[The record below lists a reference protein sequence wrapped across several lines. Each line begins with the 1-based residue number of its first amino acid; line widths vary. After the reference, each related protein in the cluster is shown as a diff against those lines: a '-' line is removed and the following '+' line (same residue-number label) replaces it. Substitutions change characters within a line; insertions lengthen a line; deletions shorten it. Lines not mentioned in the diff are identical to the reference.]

1 MNRSHFWIPAADP
14 KAAEEEFNR
23 FLRAHRVLSVEEV
36 FVANGAGSAWAVS
49 VSWLDGDPSSAQSKG
64 KIDYREIL
72 DAPTFE
78 LFASMRRWRREL
90 SDAQGVPAYTVA
102 TNEQLAEI
110 ARRRAKS
117 LEELQ
122 AISGLGKSRIDKY
135 GATLVAWMNQALA
148 EAGEGKDDAQP
159 EGGE

>member
-1 MNRSHFWIPAADP
+1 MNRTHFWIPAADP
-14 KAAEEEFNR
+14 RAAEEELNQFI
-23 FLRAHRVLSVEEV
+23 RAHRVLSVDEV
-36 FVANGAGSAWAVS
+36 FVSDGAGSAWAAS

-72 DAPTFE
+72 DPPTFE

-90 SDAQGVPAYTVA
+90 SDAQGVPAYAVA

-110 ARRRAKS
+110 ARRRVKTP
-117 LEELQ
+117 EELQ

-148 EAGEGKDDAQP
+148 EAGAGNEDAQP
-159 EGGE
+159 GGGE